1 MDIVVIGYA
10 GLSGSLEIYKLKRET
25 VRARYCS
32 RFLRPLEEGKL
43 VFPDE
48 AVLEESLRRGLISY
62 IEAADEGGVMSALW
76 KVLEKAKKGCEYS
89 RRRIPVLQQIVEICE
104 LYGIDPYKLSSKGCF
119 VCLCNNG
126 RELSAYL
133 ESSCHGCIPSVYI
146 GRTDG
151 TKARKRTDG
160 EEIAFLRRPE
170 PDELIRFKEKN
181 TDISVSV

>member
-10 GLSGSLEIYKLKRET
+10 GLSGSLEIYRLKRREI
-25 VRARYCS
+25 RALYNG
-32 RFLRPLEEGKL
+32 RFLRPFEEGTTSLPAEDILEEPLKK
-43 VFPDE
+43 
-48 AVLEESLRRGLISY
+48 GLISY
-62 IEAADEGGVMSALW
+62 IESADEGGVMSALW

-89 RRRIPVLQQIVEICE
+89 RRRIPVLQQTVEICE